1 MTVEIL
7 REGIELPAQS
17 NLTWIF
23 KVRLDGRG
31 PIVWKVD
38 SFDLSMW
45 FKDVIGRYPRHERGD
60 KDELED
66 LKENWDQFEPRLR
79 LEAER
84 EARLGIRIGVD
95 GMRTGTKEWS
105 QAQAIPTSDLP
116 PLSDPQRRAAQKM
129 GIPEED
135 YARSFVAGEKTANWL
150 LSKTQRLA
158 NLLQE
163 YSKPVNSAAKLETIV
178 LRTFEE
184 RFDVEFSVEG
194 RVIPIRIRESVVDD
208 LFEAGSAQAEQD
220 LKRILETGL
229 QQQVV
234 Q

>member
-1 MTVEIL
+1 
-7 REGIELPAQS
+7 LPAQS
-17 NLTWIF
+17 NLAWIF
-23 KVRLDGRG
+23 RVRLDGRG
-31 PIVWKVD
+31 PILWRVD

-45 FKDVIGRYPRHERGD
+45 FKDVIGRYPRHEGGD

-79 LEAER
+79 VEVEKEAK
-84 EARLGIRIGVD
+84 LGIRIGVD
-95 GMRTGTKEWS
+95 GMRTGANEWS

-129 GIPEED
+129 GISEEE

-150 LSKTQRLA
+150 LGKTQRLA
-158 NLLQE
+158 GLLQE
-163 YSKPVNSAAKLETIV
+163 YVKQVNSTAKLETII

-194 RVIPIRIRESVVDD
+194 RIVPIRIRENVVDD

-220 LKRILETGL
+220 LRRILGTGL
-229 QQQVV
+229 QWQVA